1 MKTLETFINIEK
13 RDQFIR
19 DMAYSFM
26 KSRILFTS
34 LELGIFTV
42 IGNEN
47 KTASE
52 IANEINCNEKALE
65 KILNALVN
73 LGFLTKKYN
82 QYANKVDSLLF
93 LCKDSPNYLGDL
105 VHIASLW
112 ENWSNLTETI
122 KIGHPP
128 KYSSLNEKD
137 ENWLEAFTLAS
148 YRESRI
154 YASKII
160 NQIPLK
166 NPLRMLDLGAGS
178 ANLSIEFARAYPRL
192 NVTAFDLPNVA
203 KITQKF
209 VDRSGLNDRITVHSG
224 DFNTDDLGT
233 DYDFVLISD
242 VISEY
247 SFSTTMKL
255 LKKVYDALKFGGV
268 VAIIDT
274 FFNDNRTG
282 GEEAVMKA
290 LNMLVNTLDG
300 EVLNNTDIWFAMR
313 EAWFSDIYKIET
325 NFGKSIIIGFK

>member
-1 MKTLETFINIEK
+1 
-13 RDQFIR
+13 
-19 DMAYSFM
+19 
-26 KSRILFTS
+26 
-34 LELGIFTV
+34 
-42 IGNEN
+42 
-47 KTASE
+47 
-52 IANEINCNEKALE
+52 
-65 KILNALVN
+65 
-73 LGFLTKKYN
+73 
-82 QYANKVDSLLF
+82 
-93 LCKDSPNYLGDL
+93 
-105 VHIASLW
+105 
-112 ENWSNLTETI
+112 
-122 KIGHPP
+122 
-128 KYSSLNEKD
+128 
-137 ENWLEAFTLAS
+137 
-148 YRESRI
+148 
-154 YASKII
+154 
-160 NQIPLK
+160 
-166 NPLRMLDLGAGS
+166 MLDLGAGS
-178 ANLSIEFARAYPRL
+178 ANLSVEFARAYPRL

-209 VDRSGLNDRITVHSG
+209 VDRSGLNDRITVQSG

-247 SFSTTMKL
+247 SFSTIMKL